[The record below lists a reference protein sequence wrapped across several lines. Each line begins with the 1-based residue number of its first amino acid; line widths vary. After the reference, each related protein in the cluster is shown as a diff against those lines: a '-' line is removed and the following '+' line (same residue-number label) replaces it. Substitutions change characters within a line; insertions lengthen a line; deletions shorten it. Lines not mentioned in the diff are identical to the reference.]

1 MTFNHHDG
9 IDGLRRRAARL
20 RAEGLRCPGRWA
32 ASDVRVA
39 AGAAVPRRG
48 GRARTRRPGVALGLA
63 VTVEGGDV
71 LLVEAACLPGRGTL
85 HVTGRPGR

>member
-1 MTFNHHDG
+1 MS
-9 IDGLRRRAARL
+9 AWL
-20 RAEGLRCPGRWA
+20 RAPRFRDEE
-32 ASDVRVA
+32 VA
-39 AGAAVPRRG
+39 
-48 GRARTRRPGVALGLA
+48 ARTRRPGVALGLA